1 MPMSAHPPRP
11 VSRGKR
17 QALTDLRQAF
27 QPQSPLDSSPCQVA
41 WWSRPAE
48 AVGGDLVV
56 VHPLPDGRRFLFV
69 ADVMG
74 HGTPA
79 AIVASGVRALL
90 HLHLDAGPCRPG
102 EVLARL
108 GRSIH
113 ALYAGYFVTAT
124 ACVLDPAAG
133 LLTYAQAGH
142 PPLLAGSARGVCQLS
157 LPSLPLGVLPGE
169 RYAEETHLLE
179 PGSAVLIHT
188 DGITDALSDV
198 VGAGLATLA
207 ELLQQHPAEAD
218 EQVRAVR
225 RAVRAAGQPG
235 DDCTVLA
242 VTLPHAA

>member
-1 MPMSAHPPRP
+1 MPQSARAPRP
-11 VSRGKR
+11 LSRWKR
-17 QALTDLRQAF
+17 HALTDLRQAF
-27 QPQSPLDSSPCQVA
+27 QPQTPLDCSPCQVA

-102 EVLARL
+102 DLLARL
-108 GRSIH
+108 ARSIH

-124 ACVLDPAAG
+124 ACVLDPTTG

-142 PPLLAGSARGVCQLS
+142 PPLLACSTDGVCQLS

-179 PGSAVLIHT
+179 PGSTVLIHT
-188 DGITDALSDV
+188 DGVTDALSEV
-198 VGAGLATLA
+198 PGAGLSALA
-207 ELLQQHPAEAD
+207 DLLRQHPAEAD

-225 RAVRAAGQPG
+225 RAVRASGQAS

-242 VTLPHAA
+242 VALLRAA